1 MSDEEEDDDEDITLN
16 QSPNLSIVAEPSF
29 STKPASLVTL
39 EQSKSPSR
47 SAAGCPAATSTGSQ
61 MPPVPE
67 KRTSVS
73 PAANNPTPSNSA
85 SISRKPPSLMS
96 LDLSKSPSRSTA
108 GRQLATSAACG
119 MPPMPERGAPVSP
132 AANNPVL
139 GKSEPVGPAASYSPI
154 PLFLSTGSVGPTADN
169 PRSGPVVP
177 PGFQQ
182 PFQPHSGV
190 LAFGCGTPYP
200 GADLAQMESL
210 LRENPLLTDQV
221 KLLISQQYPLYAANH
236 LTLQFLV
243 YNELLQLKKFR
254 QQQSAQT
261 SASGHSRP
269 TAGVES
275 STRRGS
281 GGGFSESG
289 TEFSQNGK
297 FSQSSSA
304 MAGNSS
310 VRHAVGD
317 VESCTR
323 RDGSSDFPESGGA
336 EFSQRG
342 SGMPDGRFSQASS
355 MMAGNSDVRMKMPEV
370 AASANISHPPQSAWT
385 GSSGF
390 PESGAEFSQRG
401 SGMPDG
407 RFTQASSTMAGNSD
421 VRMKMPVAAASA
433 NIPHPPQSAWTGSAI
448 SDRINPWYS
457 RSPVSKASARPR
469 PAANSSSHVASG
481 GAVKR
486 DSGTDVS
493 GSGTDLSERGSSVAE
508 IKSSSASPVMVE
520 SGCNNGLKRPV
531 AVAATAR
538 DSKNPWHTPQSEESR
553 RPRGNASLD
562 SLADITP
569 VPPSGILADL

>member
-1 MSDEEEDDDEDITLN
+1 
-16 QSPNLSIVAEPSF
+16 
-29 STKPASLVTL
+29 
-39 EQSKSPSR
+39 
-47 SAAGCPAATSTGSQ
+47 
-61 MPPVPE
+61 
-67 KRTSVS
+67 
-73 PAANNPTPSNSA
+73 
-85 SISRKPPSLMS
+85 MS
-96 LDLSKSPSRSTA
+96 LDLSKSPSRSAA

-119 MPPMPERGAPVSP
+119 MPPMPERGAPVGP

-139 GKSEPVGPAASYSPI
+139 GKSEPVGSAASYSPI
-154 PLFLSTGSVGPTADN
+154 PLFLNTGSVGPTADN

-182 PFQPHSGV
+182 PFQPHSGA

-221 KLLISQQYPLYAANH
+221 TLLISQQYPLYAANH

-289 TEFSQNGK
+289 TEFSQHGK

-323 RDGSSDFPESGGA
+323 RDGSSDFPESGGS

-342 SGMPDGRFSQASS
+342 SGMPDGRFS
-355 MMAGNSDVRMKMPEV
+355 
-370 AASANISHPPQSAWT
+370 
-385 GSSGF
+385 
-390 PESGAEFSQRG
+390 
-401 SGMPDG
+401 
-407 RFTQASSTMAGNSD
+407 QASSTMAGNSD

-457 RSPVSKASARPR
+457 RSPVCKASARPR

-481 GAVKR
+481 GAVNR

-538 DSKNPWHTPQSEESR
+538 DPKNPWHTPQSEESR